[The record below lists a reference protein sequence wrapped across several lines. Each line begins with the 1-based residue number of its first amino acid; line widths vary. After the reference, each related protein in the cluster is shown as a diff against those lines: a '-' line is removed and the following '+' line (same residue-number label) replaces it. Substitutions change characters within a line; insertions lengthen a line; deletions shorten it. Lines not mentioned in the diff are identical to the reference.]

1 MREILFRGKSP
12 VTKEWVYGDLFQ
24 HGEQR
29 FIMTGGH
36 NIEVD
41 PESVGQFT
49 GMTDKNGA
57 KIFEGDILSSDRYPY
72 TSDGKRNYF
81 AEVVW
86 FGNCSA
92 FGLYTFKAPKSSV
105 RGISE
110 GSEFIEDDLSD
121 MEVIGNIYDNPE
133 LIEEDNK

>member
-49 GMTDKNGA
+49 GLSDENDV
-57 KIFEGDILSSDRYPY
+57 KIFEGDIIKATFTGKTMAVAWDSCFAAFTIKNSRERY
-72 TSDGKRNYF
+72 
-81 AEVVW
+81 
-86 FGNCSA
+86 
-92 FGLYTFKAPKSSV
+92 GLPKYGAMSY
-105 RGISE
+105 
-110 GSEFIEDDLSD
+110 
-121 MEVIGNIYDNPE
+121 EVIGNIHDNPE
-133 LIEEDNK
+133 LIEDGGTNEEP